1 MLDILPT
8 INNDF
13 KMFDSITKNFGGIID
28 KLRGRK
34 FISRDDFEVALRE
47 IRIAML
53 EADVSLPII
62 KEFIKRI
69 KDKVIGEEVI
79 QKVSAGQMIVKII
92 NDELLY
98 LLGNDT
104 CEVNL
109 QVAKPMFIMM
119 CGLQGAGKTTATAKL
134 AKRLKDKHLKKVLLV
149 SLDVYRPAAK
159 TQLEMLAPKVIVD
172 SLEIKEDD
180 KPIDIATRAM
190 NFIKDK
196 DYDVV
201 IFDTAGRLAIDESL
215 MKELEELVEFVK
227 PHEKLL
233 VTDSL
238 MGQDAVNI
246 ANEFNGRV
254 GLTGIILT
262 RIDGGGRAGCALTM
276 KIATGCPIKYMS
288 SGEKLEQFDEFIP
301 ERIASKILDMGDI
314 ISFVEKAQEVVN
326 EEEATKL
333 EAKIKTGTFDF
344 DDFLSQLRSLK
355 KLGGLGT
362 MLGFLPGAGKIKEFM
377 QQKGFDDNL
386 LKRQES
392 IVYSMTK
399 LERKNPEVLNS
410 SRKFRIAKGSGSNI
424 QEVNSLLKKFKQIKK
439 TIEVVGSMDK
449 NQLKD
454 VMSQL

>member
-1 MLDILPT
+1 
-8 INNDF
+8 
-13 KMFDSITKNFGGIID
+13 MFDSITKNFGGIID

-34 FISRDDFEVALRE
+34 YITLEDFETSLRE

-53 EADVSLPII
+53 EADVSLPVI
-62 KEFIKRI
+62 KEFIKRV

-79 QKVSAGQMIVKII
+79 KKVSPGQMIVKII

-109 QVAKPMFIMM
+109 EIAKPMFIMM
-119 CGLQGAGKTTATAKL
+119 CGLQGAGKTTTTAKL
-134 AKRLKDKHLKKVLLV
+134 AKRLKDKYSKKVFLV

-159 TQLEMLAPKVIVD
+159 KQLEMLSQKAEVD
-172 SLEIKEDD
+172 SLEIKENE
-180 KPIDIATRAM
+180 KPLEIATRALE
-190 NFIKDK
+190 FIKDK
-196 DYDVV
+196 NYDVV
-201 IFDTAGRLAIDESL
+201 IFDTAGRMAIDEDL
-215 MKELEELVEFVK
+215 MKELEELVEFIK

-233 VTDSL
+233 VADSL

-288 SGEKLEQFDEFIP
+288 SGEKLDQFDEFIP

-326 EEEATKL
+326 EEEANKL
-333 EAKIKTGTFDF
+333 EAKIKTGSFDF

-362 MLGFLPGAGKIKEFM
+362 MLSFLPGAGKLKDFM

-386 LKRQES
+386 LKKQES
-392 IVYSMTK
+392 IVFSMTK

-410 SRKFRIAKGSGSNI
+410 SRKFRIAKGSGTNI
-424 QEVNSLLKKFKQIKK
+424 QEINSLIKKFKQIKK
-439 TIEVVGSMDK
+439 TIEVVGNMDK

-454 VMSQL
+454 IMGQLGNVKDSDFNF

>member
-1 MLDILPT
+1 
-8 INNDF
+8 
-13 KMFDSITKNFGGIID
+13 MFDSITKNFGGIID

-34 FISRDDFEVALRE
+34 YISQEDFETALRE
-47 IRIAML
+47 IRVAML

-62 KEFIKRI
+62 KEFIKRV

-79 QKVSAGQMIVKII
+79 NKVSPGQMIVKII

-98 LLGNDT
+98 LLGSDT

-109 QVAKPMFIMM
+109 EVAKPMFIMM

-134 AKRLKDKHLKKVLLV
+134 AKRLKDKNSKKVLLV
-149 SLDVYRPAAK
+149 SLDVYRPAAQK
-159 TQLEMLAPKVIVD
+159 QLEILAQKAGVD
-172 SLEIKEDD
+172 SLEIKENE
-180 KPIDIATRAM
+180 KPLEIATRAM
-190 NFIKDK
+190 EFIKDK
-196 DYDVV
+196 DYDIVL
-201 IFDTAGRLAIDESL
+201 FDTAGRMAIDESL
-215 MKELEELVEFVK
+215 MKELEELVEFIK

-233 VTDSL
+233 VADSL

-246 ANEFNGRV
+246 ANEFNGRI
-254 GLTGIILT
+254 GLTGIVLT

-288 SGEKLEQFDEFIP
+288 SGEKLDQFDEFIP

-314 ISFVEKAQEVVN
+314 ISFVEKAQEVVD
-326 EEEATKL
+326 EEEANKL
-333 EAKIKTGTFDF
+333 EAKIKKGTFDL

-362 MLGFLPGAGKIKEFM
+362 MLGFLPGAGKLKDFM

-386 LKRQES
+386 LKKQES

-399 LERKNPEVLNS
+399 LERQNPEVLNS
-410 SRKFRIAKGSGSNI
+410 SRKFRVARGSGTNI

-439 TIEVVGSMDK
+439 TIEVVGTMNKD
-449 NQLKD
+449 QLKD
-454 VMSQL
+454 VMSQLGNVKDSDFNF

>member
-1 MLDILPT
+1 
-8 INNDF
+8 
-13 KMFDSITKNFGGIID
+13 MFDSITKNFGGIID

-34 FISRDDFEVALRE
+34 FISEEDFEVALRE

-79 QKVSAGQMIVKII
+79 KKVSPGQMIVKII

-104 CEVNL
+104 CEIDL
-109 QVAKPMFIMM
+109 ETSKPIFIMM
-119 CGLQGAGKTTATAKL
+119 CGLQGAGKTTTTAKL
-134 AKRLKDKHLKKVLLV
+134 AKRLKEKNSKKVLLV

-159 TQLEMLAPKVIVD
+159 KQLEMLAQKANVD
-172 SLEIKEDD
+172 SLEIKESE
-180 KPIDIATRAM
+180 KPLEIAARTLE
-190 NFIKDK
+190 FIKGK
-196 DYDVV
+196 NYDVV
-201 IFDTAGRLAIDESL
+201 IFDTAGRMAIDEDL
-215 MKELEELVEFVK
+215 MKELEQLVEFIK
-227 PHEKLL
+227 PNEKLL
-233 VTDSL
+233 VADSL

-246 ANEFNGRV
+246 ANEFNGRI
-254 GLTGIILT
+254 GLSGIILT

-288 SGEKLEQFDEFIP
+288 SGEKLDQFDEFIP

-326 EEEATKL
+326 EEEAAKL
-333 EAKIKTGTFDF
+333 EAKIKKGTFDF

-362 MLGFLPGAGKIKEFM
+362 MLGFLPGAAKIKDFM

-386 LKRQES
+386 LKKQES
-392 IVYSMTK
+392 IVYSMTI
-399 LERKNPEVLNS
+399 LERKNPEILNS
-410 SRKFRIAKGSGSNI
+410 SRKFRIAKGSGTNI

-439 TIEVVGSMDK
+439 TIEVVGNMDK

-454 VMSQL
+454 VMSQLGTVKDSDFNF